1 MPVVIIIILLLIWL
15 VLKYLGAKLNSRE
28 IDDKGK

>member
-28 IDDKGK
+28 IDDKSK